1 MKPIISTSR
10 CLLSVSIAS
19 ALLLT
24 GCGGDDDNTSVIR
37 DNFTS
42 NEAIAT
48 FNQTNINS
56 LGLSAI
62 GVPAAKCGVA
72 VEKIDYHTR
81 GAANERT
88 NATAAVML
96 PTGSS
101 AACTGNRPI
110 LLYAHGTTTD
120 KNYDITQVGNQSNS
134 AAAEAALIAASFAAQ
149 GYIVV
154 APNYAGYD
162 DSKLSY
168 HPYLVAEQQSK
179 DMVDALDNARVVIAR
194 QKLIND
200 INYRNISAGN
210 KLFVSGYSQ
219 GGYVAMAT
227 ARRLESNKETVT
239 ALAPSSGP
247 YALAAFAD
255 AIFAGNV
262 NIGATRFAPL
272 LAYGM
277 QPKYNNIYNQKS
289 DIFLD
294 KYASTPMP
302 NVQTFSQLVAADKLP
317 ENALFEATPTGNTL
331 IDNLPKSTLPFAPIG
346 FDKTNYLVKTDYR
359 AAYMADALQNRDGL
373 LAGTGVSPA
382 ADPKHPL
389 RIALKDNDLRGYLP
403 SMPTMLCGGNQD
415 PTVFYDLNTGS
426 MAQILANAS
435 ISNPALNVTVL
446 DVDTTN
452 ADKRTIPSV
461 SLIGKASTNP
471 WSLNAVV
478 TQAQTQ
484 FSTSYQFTVNNA
496 IQNGV
501 SPQAAILANYHG
513 ALVSSACMNATRQFF
528 DQNFVNTPM

>member
-19 ALLLT
+19 ALALT
-24 GCGGDDDNTSVIR
+24 GCGDDDTQIIR
-37 DNFTS
+37 DAFTK
-42 NEAIAT
+42 NEAIT
-48 FNQTNINS
+48 SLTTTEINS
-56 LGLSAI
+56 FSLATS
-62 GVPAAKCGVA
+62 AAKCGVA
-72 VEKIDYHTR
+72 VEKIDYPTR

-96 PTGSS
+96 PTGNS
-101 AACTGNRPI
+101 ADCTGDRPI

-120 KNYDITQVGNQSNS
+120 KDYDLTQVS
-134 AAAEAALIAASFAAQ
+134 ANNAATLEGRAIAANFAAQ
-149 GYIVV
+149 GYIVI

-179 DMVDALDNARVVIAR
+179 DMTDALDNARVVIAR
-194 QKLIND
+194 QKLVND
-200 INYRNISAGN
+200 NNYRNVDVGDQ
-210 KLFVSGYSQ
+210 LFVSGYSQ
-219 GGYVAMAT
+219 GGHVAMAT
-227 ARRLESNKETVT
+227 ARRLESNDETVT

-277 QPKYNNIYNQKS
+277 QPKYNIYNQKS

-294 KYASTPMP
+294 KYASTEMP
-302 NVQTFSQLVAADKLP
+302 NMLTFSQLVTAGKLP
-317 ENALFEATPTGNTL
+317 ENALFQAAPTGNAV
-331 IDNLPKSTLPFAPIG
+331 IDNLPKSTLPFATIG
-346 FDKTNYLVKTDYR
+346 FDDSNYLVKTDYR
-359 AAYMADALQNRDGL
+359 AAYVADAVQNPDGL
-373 LAGTGVSPA
+373 LTGTGISPA

-389 RIALKDNDLRGYLP
+389 RMALKDNDLRGYIP
-403 SMPTMLCGGNQD
+403 KMPTMLCGGNQD

-426 MAQILANAS
+426 MAQILASAS

-452 ADKRTIPSV
+452 AEERTTPPL
-461 SLIGKASTNP
+461 SLIGQASMNP
-471 WSLNAVV
+471 WNVNAVA

-484 FSTSYQFTVNNA
+484 FSTSYEFTINNA

-501 SPQAAILANYHG
+501 SPDAAILANYHG

-528 DQNFVNTPM
+528 DQNFVNSPL